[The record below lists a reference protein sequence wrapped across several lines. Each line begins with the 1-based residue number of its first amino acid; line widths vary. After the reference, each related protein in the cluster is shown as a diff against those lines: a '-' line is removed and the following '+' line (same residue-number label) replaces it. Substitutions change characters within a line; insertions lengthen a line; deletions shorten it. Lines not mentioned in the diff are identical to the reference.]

1 MTETLATFLYLE
13 MSTIIPYMG
22 SKRPSTD
29 VEMTYLEKKNTD
41 KAIHQKVSKKDVHET
56 DMQNIYNLIFGHT
69 NK

>member
-1 MTETLATFLYLE
+1 
-13 MSTIIPYMG
+13 MG